1 MPADSLKR
9 VEGELLKVCEPYRAR
24 PRDHKSASISMLC
37 LETAKSAMRS
47 SSLGEGA
54 AKMQYEIRIE
64 NPDGSRAMTWNV
76 ERKDDMSALNFA
88 LEACEH
94 QKVELWEG
102 QRRIACISLSGQPR
116 LTL

>member
-1 MPADSLKR
+1 MECMPDGSVSARGKM
-9 VEGELLKVCEPYRAR
+9 LLTLR
-24 PRDHKSASISMLC
+24 PGTRFV
-37 LETAKSAMRS
+37 RS
-47 SSLGEGA
+47 SSLGQGA
-54 AKMQYEIRIE
+54 TKMNYEIRIE

-102 QRRIACISLSGQPR
+102 HRRIACISLTGQPR

>member
-1 MPADSLKR
+1 
-9 VEGELLKVCEPYRAR
+9 
-24 PRDHKSASISMLC
+24 
-37 LETAKSAMRS
+37 MRS

-54 AKMQYEIRIE
+54 TKMQYEIRIE
-64 NPDGSRAMTWNV
+64 SPDGSRAMTWNV

-102 QRRIACISLSGQPR
+102 HRRIACISLSGQPR

>member
-1 MPADSLKR
+1 MECGAAGSDPVR
-9 VEGELLKVCEPYRAR
+9 GNMLLTLHPGTHLARFRA
-24 PRDHKSASISMLC
+24 
-37 LETAKSAMRS
+37 
-47 SSLGEGA
+47 LGEGA
-54 AKMQYEIRIE
+54 TRMNYEIRIE
-64 NPDGSRAMTWNV
+64 NPDGSRAMTWSV

-102 QRRIACISLSGQPR
+102 QRRIACISLTGQPR